1 MGTRFRDYQP
11 DQQLLLPPDLRDW
24 LPEEHLV
31 YFISDTIDAMDLKAF
46 YAPYEGDGRRN
57 RPYDPGMMLKVLVY
71 GYSVGVF
78 SSRKLARALE
88 EDVAFRV
95 LAAGNFPQ
103 HRTICEF
110 RKRHLGDFQDVF
122 VQVVRLAGELG
133 MVKLGT
139 VAVDGSKVKA
149 NASKHKAMSY
159 ERMEKEEKRI
169 RSLIQRLTR
178 KAQREDEREDARY
191 GPELRGDELP
201 EEIAF
206 QKGRLEKI
214 RAAKRRLEERQKE
227 EDRRKG
233 RSEEDGNYASGVRPQ
248 GGRSKFRRKFGE
260 PPPKKQENFTDPDS
274 RIMKIAP
281 RHYGQCYNAQIVVDD
296 EEQLIT
302 AVDVGQNAAD
312 SGYLVPL
319 LDASKSHTERDPE
332 SVLADAGYKSEENFR
347 ALEQRDITGYVAL
360 GRERKG
366 SSSKKAIDPKR
377 VATRTMQSRLKTE
390 EGQERYKKR
399 KAVVEPVFG
408 WIKSVLGFRS
418 FSLRGHSKVRGEW
431 NLVCLA
437 VNLRRLS
444 QKVQWVPT

>member
-11 DQQLLLPPDLRDW
+11 EQQFLLPPDLREW
-24 LPEEHLV
+24 LPEGHLA
-31 YFISDTIDAMDLKAF
+31 YFISDTIDGMDLEAF

-57 RPYDPGMMLKVLVY
+57 RPYDPRMMLKVLVY

-95 LAAGNFPQ
+95 LGAGNFPQ

-110 RKRHLGDFQDVF
+110 RKRHLEDFKDVF
-122 VQVVRLAGELG
+122 VQVVRLAAELG

-159 ERMEKEEKRI
+159 ERMGKEEKRI
-169 RSLIQRLTR
+169 RRLIQRLTR
-178 KAQREDEREDARY
+178 QAEREDEREDGRY
-191 GPELRGDELP
+191 GPERRGDELP

-248 GGRSKFRRKFGE
+248 GGRSKFRRKFGK
-260 PPPKKQENFTDPDS
+260 PPPKKQENFTDPES
-274 RIMKIAP
+274 RIMQVGP
-281 RHYGQCYNAQIVVDD
+281 RHYEQCYNAQIVVDA

-302 AVDVGQNAAD
+302 AADVGQNAAD
-312 SGYLVPL
+312 TGYLVPL
-319 LDASKSHTERDPE
+319 LDASKSHTDKDPE
-332 SVLADAGYKSEENFR
+332 AVLADAGYKSEENFQ
-347 ALEQRDITGYVAL
+347 ALAQRGIQGYVPL
-360 GRERKG
+360 GREGKG
-366 SSSKKAIDPKR
+366 SSSKKKIDPR
-377 VATRTMQSRLKTE
+377 LVATRKMHSRLRTKA
-390 EGQERYKKR
+390 GKKRYKRR
-399 KAVVEPVFG
+399 KAIVEPVFG
-408 WIKSVLGFRS
+408 WIKNVLGFRS
-418 FSLRGHSKVRGEW
+418 FSLRGYSKVRGEW

-437 VNLRRLS
+437 MNLRRLS
-444 QKVQWVPT
+444 QRIQWLPT

>member
-11 DQQLLLPPDLRDW
+11 DQRLLLPPDLRDW
-24 LPEEHLV
+24 LPAGHLA
-31 YFISDTIDAMDLKAF
+31 YFISDTIDALDLGAF

-57 RPYDPGMMLKVLVY
+57 RPYDPGMLLKVLVY

-78 SSRKLARALE
+78 SSRKLAKALE

-95 LAAGNFPQ
+95 LGAGNFPQ

-110 RKRHLGDFQDVF
+110 RKRHLEDFQDVF

-133 MVKLGT
+133 MVKLGM

-159 ERMEKEEKRI
+159 ERMQKEEKRI
-169 RSLIQRLTR
+169 RRLIQRLTR
-178 KAQREDEREDARY
+178 KAEREDERDDGLY
-191 GPELRGDELP
+191 GPERRGDELP

-214 RAAKRRLEERQKE
+214 RQAKRRLEERQKE
-227 EDRRKG
+227 EDRRRG
-233 RSEEDGNYASGVRPQ
+233 RSEDDGNYASGVRPQ

-260 PPPKKQENFTDPDS
+260 PPPKSQENFTDPDS
-274 RIMKIAP
+274 RIMKTSSQN
-281 RHYGQCYNAQIVVDD
+281 YEQCYNAQVLVDA

-302 AVDVGQNAAD
+302 AADVGQNAAD

-319 LDASKSHTERDPE
+319 LDASKNHTKKDPR
-332 SVLADAGYKSEENFR
+332 SLIADAGYKWEKNFQ
-347 ALEQRDITGYVAL
+347 ALEQRSIVGYVAL
-360 GRERKG
+360 GREGKG
-366 SSSKKAIDPKR
+366 SSSKKKIHPELM
-377 VATRTMQSRLKTE
+377 ATRRMQSRLKTE
-390 EGQERYKKR
+390 EGKERYKKR
-399 KAVVEPVFG
+399 KAIVEPVFG

-418 FSLRGHSKVRGEW
+418 FSVRGHSKVRGEW

-437 VNLRRLS
+437 VNLRRLNG
-444 QKVQWVPT
+444 KMQWVPV